1 MTEKRGT
8 QQGDHSVFRIPPYH
22 YIHVLDQTSNVT
34 RIGKQLD
41 FTWNQFL
48 GDFKSM
54 VGIYQKSWFRASKT
68 VKMVVF
74 NILKSAKIDFT

>member
-34 RIGKQLD
+34 RIGKCCNEYRVNRQVNVCRKVIV
-41 FTWNQFL
+41 F
-48 GDFKSM
+48 SE
-54 VGIYQKSWFRASKT
+54 
-68 VKMVVF
+68 VK
-74 NILKSAKIDFT
+74 